1 MKGLP
6 CSVFLLDCFVSSTS
20 KTKLPT
26 EYKYFMV
33 EGREGNWGED
43 WGETVPGDALET
55 GDTVS
60 TLSTSASLVRAQSY
74 LFKNP
79 PNQHPSL
86 AYINIDTSPLFMT
99 NKLSYPHV
107 LPTIPLLQR
116 WEISFEKE
124 KNRKDLCVF
133 YFTSCLTDLFLV
145 ILREMQPAIASI
157 VVSRV

>member
-1 MKGLP
+1 MSLCMLG
-6 CSVFLLDCFVSSTS
+6 
-20 KTKLPT
+20 
-26 EYKYFMV
+26 
-33 EGREGNWGED
+33 G
-43 WGETVPGDALET
+43 GDALQT

-107 LPTIPLLQR
+107 LPTIPL
-116 WEISFEKE
+116 
-124 KNRKDLCVF
+124 
-133 YFTSCLTDLFLV
+133 
-145 ILREMQPAIASI
+145 
-157 VVSRV
+157 

>member
-1 MKGLP
+1 
-6 CSVFLLDCFVSSTS
+6 
-20 KTKLPT
+20 
-26 EYKYFMV
+26 MV
-33 EGREGNWGED
+33 DGREGK
-43 WGETVPGDALET
+43 ETEERSEVRLCWVVVGGDDALET

-116 WEISFEKE
+116 
-124 KNRKDLCVF
+124 
-133 YFTSCLTDLFLV
+133 
-145 ILREMQPAIASI
+145 
-157 VVSRV
+157 